1 MLKTYSLFITICYSI
16 GLTIVCLVNLSGLN
30 TVSFSN
36 GDKIF
41 HSLAY
46 FILTFLLYITFYYK
60 YRVNK
65 TKAVIYAI
73 LISIIFGIIIEVL
86 QGTLTATRDSD
97 ILDVFANTLGAV
109 LASIVIGIKN
119 KFVLK

>member
-16 GLTIVCLVNLSGLN
+16 ALTIVCLVNLSGLSV
-30 TVSFSN
+30 VSFSN

-60 YRVNK
+60 YKVNK
-65 TKAVIYAI
+65 TKAVIYAM

-86 QGTLTATRDSD
+86 QGALTTTRDSD